1 MDRIRILLAD
11 DHPAFREGISR
22 LLEEQ
27 EELDIVGEA
36 GDREETIKL
45 ASELRP
51 DVAVLDVSMPKL
63 SGIEATK
70 GMSNKEIAQEIT
82 ISVCTVQIHLV
93 NILAKRNVNSRT
105 EAVQHALREGWIT
118 LDNLSYLV

>member
-22 LLEEQ
+22 LLGEQ